1 MGRNKEFDYDQKLHV
16 AMNLFWEQGYHS
28 TSISDLEN
36 HMGINRSSIYP
47 TYGDK
52 KDLLIKCLDKYL
64 KRKVIEYKDILNGSE
79 LNALENLKKILR
91 LAIDESISEG
101 RTCLAVKIAFE
112 ISPADEDIISLLSKN
127 EKMIEEIY
135 FQIIKSGQEKGI
147 IKNNLNTEVTAAFFS
162 SSSSAFLKK
171 YVLNKNRKEVYDMIE
186 TLILMVKA

>member
-1 MGRNKEFDYDQKLHV
+1 MGRNKEFDYDQKLDV
-16 AMNLFWEQGYHS
+16 AMNLFWAQGYHS

-79 LNALENLKKILR
+79 SNALENLKKILI

-112 ISPADEDIISLLSKN
+112 ISQTDADIIRLLSKN

-135 FQIIKSGQEKGI
+135 FQIIKNGQDKGI

-162 SSSSAFLKK
+162 SSSSTLLKK

-186 TLILMVKA
+186 TLIQMIKA

>member
-1 MGRNKEFDYDQKLHV
+1 MGRNKEFDYDQKLDV
-16 AMNLFWEQGYHS
+16 AMNLFWSQGYHS
-28 TSISDLEN
+28 TSISDLEK

-64 KRKVIEYKDILNGSE
+64 KGKVLEYTRILNGSQLDSVE
-79 LNALENLKKILR
+79 SLKKILR

-112 ISPADEDIISLLSKN
+112 ISSTDEEIIRLLSKN

-135 FQIIKSGQEKGI
+135 FKIIKGGQEEGA
-147 IKNNLNTEVTAAFFS
+147 IKKNLNTEVTAAFLS
-162 SSSSAFLKK
+162 CSSSAFLKK
-171 YVLNKNRKEVYDMIE
+171 YALNKNRKEVYDMIE
-186 TLILMVKA
+186 TLIQMVKA

>member
-1 MGRNKEFDYDQKLHV
+1 MGRNKEFDYDQKLDV
-16 AMNLFWEQGYHS
+16 AMNLFWSQGYHN
-28 TSISDLEN
+28 TSISDLES

-64 KRKVIEYKDILNGSE
+64 SGKILEYARILKGSQ
-79 LNALENLKKILR
+79 LGAVKNLKKILR

-112 ISPADEDIISLLSKN
+112 ISTTDEEIIRLLYKN

-135 FQIIKSGQEKGI
+135 FQIIKDGQEKGVFRD
-147 IKNNLNTEVTAAFFS
+147 NLNTELTAAFFS
-162 SSSSAFLKK
+162 SSSSALLKK
-171 YVLNKNRKEVYDMIE
+171 YALTKNRKEVYDMIE
-186 TLILMVKA
+186 TLIQMVTA

>member
-1 MGRNKEFDYDQKLHV
+1 MGRNKEFDYDQKLDV
-16 AMNLFWEQGYHS
+16 AMNLFWSQGYHN
-28 TSISDLEN
+28 TSISDLES

-64 KRKVIEYKDILNGSE
+64 SGKILEYARILKGSH
-79 LNALENLKKILR
+79 LGAVKNLKKILR

-112 ISPADEDIISLLSKN
+112 ISTTDEEIIRLLYKN

-135 FQIIKSGQEKGI
+135 FQIIKDGQEKGVFRD
-147 IKNNLNTEVTAAFFS
+147 NLNTELTAAFFS
-162 SSSSAFLKK
+162 SSSSALLKK
-171 YVLNKNRKEVYDMIE
+171 YALTKNRKEVYDMID
-186 TLILMVKA
+186 TLIQMVTA